1 MDGTLDARTMCAPRR
16 ARWVQRAD
24 AAPAVPL
31 LSYFCSAEP
40 QINGPASAHSS
51 ALSTPRPP
59 PSAVPSSSCSSCSL
73 TAFMI
78 HFLLFVCIKCVLLA
92 RSLLLVVVCFV
103 LSLSPSLLLLA
114 RSLACGGPL
123 AIITWSWPLVIVTR
137 HSACSC
143 GSDKTRRRRRRP
155 VSSLYFFLA
164 AQINTHKQTMRE
176 IATFIHQPLR
186 PKRTVDFGRMCAG

>member
-1 MDGTLDARTMCAPRR
+1 MTASGWHARRSDDVCAPRR

-40 QINGPASAHSS
+40 QNGPASAHSS

-92 RSLLLVVVCFV
+92 RSLLLAVVCFV
-103 LSLSPSLLLLA
+103 LSLSLFLPAAA
-114 RSLACGGPL
+114 RSLARL
-123 AIITWSWPLVIVTR
+123 RWP
-137 HSACSC
+137 ACDHHVVMAAGDC
-143 GSDKTRRRRRRP
+143 YA
-155 VSSLYFFLA
+155 SLGMLLWVRQNEASQEAPRLISLFLLA
-164 AQINTHKQTMRE
+164 AQINTHKQTNARNRDFHSYQRE
-176 IATFIHQPLR
+176 L
-186 PKRTVDFGRMCAG
+186 